1 MPTAA
6 IKARGCT
13 TQVSAYKGKVS
24 PWQSRVLLLRL
35 RRPNA
40 FGKLLYAG
48 KDWTDYKAWPPCD
61 VSDGGAKFCR
71 APCASERLD
80 DQMARIPYAQPDTP
94 ERQAIAERIIA
105 ERGSLTHLYKMLLNS
120 APVAEGWLT
129 YLTAIRQKCKLNGAI
144 REMVIMRVAFIN
156 GASYEA
162 DQHAPIALRE
172 GLTQAQ
178 VDALHDW
185 ESATC
190 FTDVQRAVLAY
201 CDTMTKKIQVPD
213 DIYNG
218 VAKFFDSEQMIELTA
233 TIAAYNMVSR
243 FLEALQVHSQDN
255 H

>member
-1 MPTAA
+1 
-6 IKARGCT
+6 
-13 TQVSAYKGKVS
+13 
-24 PWQSRVLLLRL
+24 
-35 RRPNA
+35 
-40 FGKLLYAG
+40 
-48 KDWTDYKAWPPCD
+48 
-61 VSDGGAKFCR
+61 
-71 APCASERLD
+71 
-80 DQMARIPYAQPDTP
+80 MARIPYAQPDTP
-94 ERQAIAERIIA
+94 ERKAIAERIIR
-105 ERGSLTHLYKMLLNS
+105 ERGSLLHLYKMLLNS

-129 YLTAIRQKCKLNGAI
+129 YLTAIRQKCKLKGDM
-144 REMVIMRVAFIN
+144 REMVIMRVAFVN

-185 ESATC
+185 EPATC

-213 DIYNG
+213 DIYNS
-218 VAKFFDSEQMIELTA
+218 VAKFFDAEQMVELTA

-243 FLEALQVHSQDN
+243 FLEALQVHSHDN

>member
-1 MPTAA
+1 
-6 IKARGCT
+6 
-13 TQVSAYKGKVS
+13 
-24 PWQSRVLLLRL
+24 
-35 RRPNA
+35 
-40 FGKLLYAG
+40 
-48 KDWTDYKAWPPCD
+48 
-61 VSDGGAKFCR
+61 
-71 APCASERLD
+71 
-80 DQMARIPYAQPDTP
+80 MARIPYAQPDTP
-94 ERQAIAERIIA
+94 ERKAIAERIIR
-105 ERGSLTHLYKMLLNS
+105 ERGSLLHLYKMLLNS

-129 YLTAIRQKCKLNGAI
+129 YLTAIRQKCTLNSAL

-185 ESATC
+185 EQASC
-190 FTDVQRAVLAY
+190 FTDQQRAVLAY

-213 DIYNG
+213 EIYNR
-218 VAKFFDSEQMIELTA
+218 VAAFFDAQGMVELTA

-243 FLEALQVHSQDN
+243 FLEALQVHSHDQ